1 MIDFITHTVQEELEE
16 RFKHAMTKKKY
27 DVNNVDAAREY
38 VQAELGFV
46 LYSHGLYTTITG
58 RGEHEEEAKKGHEH
72 QRFRYTWNKTCSIS
86 LFDTC
91 FSATDSISLHKY
103 PRIVCTKLASYDPL
117 TSLKPEPAGHCLAGT
132 SRAWFGTRGV
142 HTFPP
147 FRRVLPLSGG
157 N

>member
-1 MIDFITHTVQEELEE
+1 MG
-16 RFKHAMTKKKY
+16 
-27 DVNNVDAAREY
+27 NVDFAAVARGLKR
-38 VQAELGFV
+38 VGF
-46 LYSHGLYTTITG
+46 SGITTI
-58 RGEHEEEAKKGHEH
+58 EIEQEH
-72 QRFRYTWNKTCSIS
+72 QANTIDVKGQVEKSLSTGAACWKGNKKNHVLLHACSIS

-157 N
+157 S